1 MFSDE
6 KSLLANAA
14 ATPLCELDAMGLRG
28 GSGSIWRWKTWPFLA
43 VRRVVVAG
51 LVWHLAGCGD
61 GVVAAP
67 AAPAPAVAS
76 EGSAGQGGTS
86 PQPTSARPGAG
97 ALYIAEYRVVG
108 AQLLKEEEIGEAVY
122 PFLGPGRT
130 DADVTAA
137 AGALEKV
144 YKEKGYQTVSVSVP
158 QQAGRGG
165 VIFLQVTEAKV
176 GRLRV
181 KGSRYF
187 SLAEIKKK
195 APSLAEGK
203 VPNFNDVTRDIVALN
218 QWPDRR
224 ITPEL
229 RAGVEPGTVDVDLNV
244 KDSLPLHGSVELNN
258 RYSPNTAN
266 LRVNG
271 SVSYNNLWQKGHAA
285 GVSFQVAPE
294 EPSNSKVFSAYYQA
308 RIPELDWLSVMVLGT
323 KQDSNVST
331 LGGSAVAG
339 RGEILGLRALVSL
352 PAGKNFFQSVSFGLD
367 HKHFDQDVTLAPDV
381 APITAPITYYPLS
394 LNYNGTWI
402 GKNPETKKGSITEFS
417 AGLTFHI
424 RGLGSS
430 PAEFENS
437 RFKADGSFASLRGD
451 LAHTHDLPGG
461 FQAYGKLQGQISSQ
475 PLVSSEQFS
484 AGGLG
489 TARGYL
495 EGEVAGDNAIFG
507 SMELRSPSLL
517 GWLGEK
523 AGEWRLYAF
532 ADAGHLSILEALP
545 SQQSNFD
552 LVSMGGGT
560 RFELWN
566 HLNGSL
572 DVGIPLTNQT
582 YSKARDLLLT
592 FRVWADF

>member
-1 MFSDE
+1 
-6 KSLLANAA
+6 
-14 ATPLCELDAMGLRG
+14 
-28 GSGSIWRWKTWPFLA
+28 
-43 VRRVVVAG
+43 VA
-51 LVWHLAGCGD
+51 
-61 GVVAAP
+61 
-67 AAPAPAVAS
+67 
-76 EGSAGQGGTS
+76 
-86 PQPTSARPGAG
+86 
-97 ALYIAEYRVVG
+97 G

-137 AGALEKV
+137 AAALEKL

-158 QQAGRGG
+158 QQTGRGG
-165 VIFLQVTEAKV
+165 VITLQVTEAKV

-271 SVSYNNLWQKGHAA
+271 SLSYNNLWQKGHAA

-308 RIPELDWLSVMVLGT
+308 RIPQLDWLNVMILGT

-339 RGEILGLRALVSL
+339 RGEILGLRGLLSL
-352 PAGKNFFQSVSFGLD
+352 PAGKNFFQSVSVGFD
-367 HKHFDQDVTLAPDV
+367 YKHFDQDVTLAPGT
-381 APITAPITYYPLS
+381 APITAPITYYPFS
-394 LNYNGTWI
+394 VNYNGTWV
-402 GKNPETKKGSITEFS
+402 GKNPETKKGSLTEFS
-417 AGLTFHI
+417 AGLTFHV
-424 RGLGSS
+424 RGMGST

-437 RFKADGSFASLRGD
+437 RFKADGSFAYLRSD
-451 LAHTHDLPGG
+451 LAHTHDLPRG
-461 FQAYGKLQGQISSQ
+461 FQVYGKLQGQISSH

-517 GWLGEK
+517 GRMGEK

-582 YSKARDLLLT
+582 FSKARDLLLT